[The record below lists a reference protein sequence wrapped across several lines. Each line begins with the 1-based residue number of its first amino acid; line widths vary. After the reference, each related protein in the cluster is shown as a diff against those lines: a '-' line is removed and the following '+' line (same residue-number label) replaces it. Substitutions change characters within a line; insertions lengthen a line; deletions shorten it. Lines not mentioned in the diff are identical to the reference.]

1 MPCLLNIVYLRD
13 DIQSRLRVSYISNK
27 YSLFSHNMDKTS
39 GTAGAQSLRRS
50 LGLLRMLAEHHE
62 HGITL
67 TEVMAASGLERSTAH
82 RLLSCL
88 AEEQF
93 AERDPETKAYRLGI
107 DAMQLGFASMRRVPL
122 VDSCRP
128 LMQKLARMSG
138 DTVFLVIRQG
148 DYCLCLHREEG
159 HFPVK
164 VFTTDVGGRR
174 LLGLGAGG
182 LALMAQLGDTEVER
196 IFDRHT
202 EEFAQANFTRERLIQ
217 AVKRTRSMGYA
228 DITDTLTVGVSGVG
242 CTFTASASTQAAI
255 SFGAIAPRLPP
266 ERKKEMAQL
275 LKEQLAIAMQM

>member
-1 MPCLLNIVYLRD
+1 
-13 DIQSRLRVSYISNK
+13 
-27 YSLFSHNMDKTS
+27 MDNRTP
-39 GTAGAQSLRRS
+39 TAGAQSLRRS
-50 LGLLRMLAEHHE
+50 LQLLRLLAERQE
-62 HGITL
+62 EGAKL
-67 TEVMAASGLERSTAH
+67 SEVMEASGLERSTAH

-88 AEEQF
+88 VEERF
-93 AERDPETKAYRLGI
+93 AERDEATKAYRLGI

-122 VDSCRP
+122 VDACRP

-182 LALMAQLGDTEVER
+182 LALMAALPDVEIER
-196 IFDRHT
+196 IHRRHVDD
-202 EEFAQANFTRERLIQ
+202 FAQAGFTRERVLQ
-217 AVKRTRSMGYA
+217 AIRQTRAAGYA

-242 CTFTASASTQAAI
+242 CQFRAAPGTLAAI
-255 SFGAIAPRLPP
+255 SFGAITQRMLPH
-266 ERKKEMAQL
+266 RKAELAQL
-275 LKEQLAIAMQM
+275 LVSQLACIDRSAS

>member
-1 MPCLLNIVYLRD
+1 
-13 DIQSRLRVSYISNK
+13 
-27 YSLFSHNMDKTS
+27 MDKPS

-50 LGLLRMLAEHHE
+50 LGLLRLLAEHHE
-62 HGITL
+62 AGITL
-67 TEVMAASGLERSTAH
+67 TEVMQASGLERSTAH

-93 AERDPETKAYRLGI
+93 AERDPETKSYRLGI

-164 VFTTDVGGRR
+164 VFTIEIGGRR
-174 LLGLGAGG
+174 LLGVGAGG
-182 LALMAQLGDTEVER
+182 LALMATLGDEEIDRIHER
-196 IFDRHT
+196 HAADY
-202 EEFAQANFTRERLIQ
+202 AQAGFTRAQLRR
-217 AVKRTRSMGYA
+217 AVQHTRTVGHA
-228 DITDTLTVGVSGVG
+228 DTEDTITVGVSGVG
-242 CTFTASASTQAAI
+242 QTFAASATTLAAI
-255 SFGAIAPRLPP
+255 SFGAITPRLPAK
-266 ERKKEMAQL
+266 RKRELAAL
-275 LKEQLAIAMQM
+275 LQAELAALQGGGGARRR

>member
-1 MPCLLNIVYLRD
+1 
-13 DIQSRLRVSYISNK
+13 
-27 YSLFSHNMDKTS
+27 MDKSS

-50 LGLLRMLAEHHE
+50 LNLLRLLAEHHE
-62 HGITL
+62 DGITL
-67 TEVMAASGLERSTAH
+67 TEVMTASGLERSTAH

-93 AERDPETKAYRLGI
+93 AERNPDTKAYRLGI

-122 VDSCRP
+122 VDNCRA

-164 VFTTDVGGRR
+164 VFTTPIGGRR

-182 LALMAQLGDTEVER
+182 LALMAQLTDAEVER
-196 IFDRHT
+196 IYERHV
-202 EEFAQANFTRERLIQ
+202 EEYEQAQFTRERLIQ
-217 AVKRTRSMGYA
+217 AVKRTRSLGYA
-228 DITDTLTVGVSGVG
+228 DISDTLTVGVSGVG
-242 CTFTASASTQAAI
+242 CTFTASPSTQAAI
-255 SFGAIAPRLPP
+255 SFGAISPRLPA
-266 ERKKEMAQL
+266 ERKKEMAKLLMDQL
-275 LKEQLAIAMQM
+275 QQQTAQPVD